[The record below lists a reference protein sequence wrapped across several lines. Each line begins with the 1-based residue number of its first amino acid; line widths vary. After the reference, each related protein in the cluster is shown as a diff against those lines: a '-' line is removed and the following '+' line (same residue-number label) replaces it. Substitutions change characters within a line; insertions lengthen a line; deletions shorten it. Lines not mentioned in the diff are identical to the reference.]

1 MDFSLKPLGEGAPTL
16 ERRPLLVA
24 LVVTCLG
31 ASLFLLAVHRFE
43 VDRSGGPT
51 VRLLVAKRSLELGH
65 AITSDDVAV
74 REVPRAYAEGRAI
87 RAADLSKIL
96 HLRLGGSIE
105 TQEALL
111 WTDLEIASPARRDLS
126 SLVMPGHRAVYVR
139 AMREDQ
145 GSALIRP
152 GDYVDVIATFSE
164 ENGPS
169 AGKTA
174 IVLLQKA
181 LVLANGTYTS
191 AAAMTADRDDKTRS
205 PSREQGLTLSL
216 SLQEA
221 QLIAL
226 AADKGQFSVALRS
239 PDDPRTIELLPD
251 LTAAAMLDKDAHVS
265 ASATAKRPANAPVR
279 LTQAP
284 PRTNPYRR
292 SNR

>member
-1 MDFSLKPLGEGAPTL
+1 MDFALKRLRDGTPLQ
-16 ERRPLLVA
+16 RRALLVA
-24 LVVTCLG
+24 LVATCLG
-31 ASLFLLAVHRFE
+31 ASLFLLAAHRFE
-43 VDRSGGPT
+43 VERSGGPT
-51 VRLLVAKRSLELGH
+51 VRLLVAKRSLERGH
-65 AITSDDVAV
+65 SMTSDDVAV
-74 REVPRAYAEGRAI
+74 RDVPRAYAEGRAI
-87 RAADLSKIL
+87 RAADLSKIV
-96 HLRLGGSIE
+96 HLRLGAPIE
-105 TQEALL
+105 TQETLF

-164 ENGPS
+164 ETPS
-169 AGKTA
+169 SAAKTA
-174 IVLLQKA
+174 MVLLQKA

-191 AAAMTADRDDKTRS
+191 SAAMTADKDAKAPP

-216 SLQEA
+216 SLREA

-239 PDDPRTIELLPD
+239 PDDPRTVELAPD
-251 LTAAAMLDKDAHVS
+251 LTASSMLDKGPRPTTA
-265 ASATAKRPANAPVR
+265 ATVKHAPDAPVR

-284 PRTNPYRR
+284 PRVNPYRR

>member
-1 MDFSLKPLGEGAPTL
+1 MDFSLKPFGEGAPL
-16 ERRPLLVA
+16 QRRPLVVA

-51 VRLLVAKRSLELGH
+51 VRLLVAKRALERGH
-65 AITSDDVAV
+65 AITGDDVAV
-74 REVPRAYAEGRAI
+74 RDVPRSYAEGRAI
-87 RAADLSKIL
+87 RAADLSKIV
-96 HLRLGGSIE
+96 HLRLGGAIE
-105 TQEALL
+105 TQETLL

-152 GDYVDVIATFSE
+152 GDYVDVIATFSDE
-164 ENGPS
+164 TGPS
-169 AGKTA
+169 AAKTA

-191 AAAMTADRDDKTRS
+191 AAAMTADKDEKARS

-216 SLQEA
+216 NLQEA

-239 PDDPRTIELLPD
+239 PDDPRTMDLLPD
-251 LTAAAMLDKDAHVS
+251 LTTSAVLDQGSRV
-265 ASATAKRPANAPVR
+265 SATATVKRPPSAPVR

-284 PRTNPYRR
+284 ARTNPYRR

>member
-1 MDFSLKPLGEGAPTL
+1 MKLDLKTLAGGAPL
-16 ERRPLLVA
+16 QRRALVVA

-43 VDRSGGPT
+43 LERSGGT
-51 VRLLVAKRSLELGH
+51 SVRLLVAKRSLPRGH
-65 AITSDDVAV
+65 AVTSDDVTVRAV
-74 REVPRAYAEGRAI
+74 PGAYAESRAI
-87 RAADLSKIL
+87 RAADLPKII
-96 HLRLGGSIE
+96 HLRLGGSID
-105 TQEALL
+105 TQETLL

-164 ENGPS
+164 ETGPS

-181 LVLANGTYTS
+181 LVLANGTHTS
-191 AAAMTADRDDKTRS
+191 AAAMDAKDDKSR
-205 PSREQGLTLSL
+205 PASREQGLTLSL
-216 SLQEA
+216 TVQEA

-239 PDDPRTIELLPD
+239 PDDPRTVELLPD
-251 LTAAAMLDKDAHVS
+251 LTAAAVLDKGPR
-265 ASATAKRPANAPVR
+265 ASTTVKRPPTGPVR

-284 PRTNPYRR
+284 PRTNPFGR